1 VKIALNLKKGPK
13 MSKLV
18 RYKVSF
24 HVLVDEND
32 PGTPEWI
39 LESICENLEPG
50 EDVENFDLE
59 LIG

>member
-1 VKIALNLKKGPK
+1 MKIAPNLKKGPK

-18 RYKVSF
+18 RYKVTF
-24 HVLVDEND
+24 HVLVSEND
-32 PGTPEWI
+32 PGMPEWI
-39 LESICENLEPG
+39 LDSVRENLEPG

>member
-1 VKIALNLKKGPK
+1 MKIAPNLQKGPK

-24 HVLVDEND
+24 HILVSEND
-32 PGTPEWI
+32 LGTPEWI
-39 LESICENLEPG
+39 LDSVLGNLEPG
-50 EDVENFDLE
+50 EDIENFDLE